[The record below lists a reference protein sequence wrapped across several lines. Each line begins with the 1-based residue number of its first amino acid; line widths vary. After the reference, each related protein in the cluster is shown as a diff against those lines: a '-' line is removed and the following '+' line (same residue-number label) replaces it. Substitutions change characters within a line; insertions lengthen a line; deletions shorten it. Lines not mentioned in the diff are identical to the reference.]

1 MKIFLTIFWNRFREV
16 ISLFFPWLMAKWQ
29 NTYYRIFTII
39 FLIIVVLGFSLP
51 ILFRKPLALRVINS
65 IDIDIIE
72 QVNFARV
79 DFSLFRSFPFL
90 NVRFS
95 NFTTLGSKALG
106 NSELLSVKYIDIAVD
121 IWSVIDN
128 SRPIFIRSIR
138 FFEPKLT
145 LLISQTGQKNYEV
158 PLTNEFITNR
168 DSTSK
173 SKINFNLALQS
184 IEIRNGF
191 LLLEDENANIYLKA
205 DGIWHFGSGDLS
217 TSFYNLRTKTKAS
230 EVSISIGSSN
240 IMDKARLSFDI
251 DFIVD
256 NIKKE
261 YLIKEN
267 DIQVNDL
274 SLQVKG
280 QILKLLSNYYYDLN
294 LYAPNNQFIELMHL
308 IPSLKNS
315 PFRQFQQTKGNFNLG
330 LNIKGQFQVL
340 PRIYPSF
347 NGFLKVNNGSIQDYF
362 NTEGISDIQTYISI
376 CNDSKDLADL
386 EIHIPMMEACVEGKD
401 FNLALYLK
409 NPIYDPY
416 VNGFVKGEL
425 NLKSLQKYL
434 PIFSSNELKGVLN
447 ANIFMKGK
455 MSDMDDKNY
464 KNVRMNGNIKLRDF
478 SWNKTN
484 RNINVNTLNAI
495 LTPENLNFPFVKGSY
510 NGNKLSISGKISNV
524 LAYFSPLNTL
534 KGSFVI
540 SAEETNIDKWMIT
553 EKNSKNNEFIK
564 MEKED
569 NLSQKMEK
577 TSSTLKMPYDFD
589 IIYKAVKLK
598 YQGNSLDNFS
608 FKGNYKLNILNIQN
622 LSFKYNKIGIKSS
635 GKLLNADNYLFD
647 NGILSGKLN
656 IFASNFP
663 FILPSS
669 DLVSQSISK
678 PVIEEPSLLN
688 KIIPVITKKD
698 IKKSIS
704 LIPERTEVLGN
715 IKIDSILSSDQVFNN
730 ISFQISLK
738 KEYIKMFNGIAF
750 NKNMPIYWQG
760 ILNRQNNFSV
770 KFDFNK
776 FQTDLFSIPEQSPLQ
791 LFNLTSAD
799 KSNRPAG
806 LKISGNIGN
815 APDYNFSKLNYLF
828 FINMNS
834 LLEDSQIQPFL
845 GLKSQKKQEVAGN
858 LKWWISYE
866 NKKFI
871 FWPIYFRFKDIP
883 FYFTGFQQGDKE
895 CYFKIKGLIPMSY
908 FKIEEWIKLNN
919 IDNYPEMVEVT
930 IDIEDCLTDK
940 FTLQIQI
947 QPNLNENLKIR
958 LEKFLKFEL
967 NRELRRIY
975 AEDKLKNSLKQN
987 TKERYNYLPSYY
999 TSSNFSTWNDYYK
1012 LSDSLQSSFNTLK
1025 PRLK

>member
-1 MKIFLTIFWNRFREV
+1 
-16 ISLFFPWLMAKWQ
+16 
-29 NTYYRIFTII
+29 
-39 FLIIVVLGFSLP
+39 
-51 ILFRKPLALRVINS
+51 
-65 IDIDIIE
+65 
-72 QVNFARV
+72 
-79 DFSLFRSFPFL
+79 
-90 NVRFS
+90 
-95 NFTTLGSKALG
+95 
-106 NSELLSVKYIDIAVD
+106 
-121 IWSVIDN
+121 
-128 SRPIFIRSIR
+128 
-138 FFEPKLT
+138 
-145 LLISQTGQKNYEV
+145 
-158 PLTNEFITNR
+158 
-168 DSTSK
+168 
-173 SKINFNLALQS
+173 
-184 IEIRNGF
+184 
-191 LLLEDENANIYLKA
+191 
-205 DGIWHFGSGDLS
+205 
-217 TSFYNLRTKTKAS
+217 
-230 EVSISIGSSN
+230 
-240 IMDKARLSFDI
+240 
-251 DFIVD
+251 
-256 NIKKE
+256 
-261 YLIKEN
+261 
-267 DIQVNDL
+267 
-274 SLQVKG
+274 
-280 QILKLLSNYYYDLN
+280 
-294 LYAPNNQFIELMHL
+294 
-308 IPSLKNS
+308 
-315 PFRQFQQTKGNFNLG
+315 
-330 LNIKGQFQVL
+330 
-340 PRIYPSF
+340 
-347 NGFLKVNNGSIQDYF
+347 
-362 NTEGISDIQTYISI
+362 
-376 CNDSKDLADL
+376 
-386 EIHIPMMEACVEGKD
+386 
-401 FNLALYLK
+401 
-409 NPIYDPY
+409 

-564 MEKED
+564 IEKED

-635 GKLLNADNYLFD
+635 GKLLNADNYLFN

-845 GLKSQKKQEVAGN
+845 GLKSQKKQEVADN

-871 FWPIYFRFKDIP
+871 FWPIYLKFKDIP

-908 FKIEEWIKLNN
+908 FKMEEWIKLNN

-999 TSSNFSTWNDYYK
+999 TSSNFSTWNDYFK

>member
-280 QILKLLSNYYYDLN
+280 QIKKLLSNYYYDLN

-635 GKLLNADNYLFD
+635 GKLLNADNYLFN

-871 FWPIYFRFKDIP
+871 FWPIYLRFKDIP

-999 TSSNFSTWNDYYK
+999 TSSNFSTWNDYFK

>member
-1 MKIFLTIFWNRFREV
+1 MKIFLTIFWNRFRKV

-145 LLISQTGQKNYEV
+145 LFISQTGQKNYEV
-158 PLTNEFITNR
+158 PLTNQFITNR

-280 QILKLLSNYYYDLN
+280 QIKKLPSNYYYDLN
-294 LYAPNNQFIELMHL
+294 LYAPDNQFIELMHL

-447 ANIFMKGK
+447 ANIFMRGK

-478 SWNKTN
+478 SWNKIN

-510 NGNKLSISGKISNV
+510 NGNKLSVSGKISNV

-553 EKNSKNNEFIK
+553 EQNSKKKEFIK
-564 MEKED
+564 IEKED

-577 TSSTLKMPYDFD
+577 TGSTLKMPYDFD

-635 GKLLNADNYLFD
+635 GKLLNADNYLFN

-669 DLVSQSISK
+669 DLVSQSNSK

-698 IKKSIS
+698 VTKSIS

-760 ILNRQNNFSV
+760 ILNRKNNFSV

-791 LFNLTSAD
+791 LFNLTSSD

-845 GLKSQKKQEVAGN
+845 GLKSQKKQEVAAN

-871 FWPIYFRFKDIP
+871 FWPIYLKFKDIP

-908 FKIEEWIKLNN
+908 FKMEEWIKLNN

-987 TKERYNYLPSYY
+987 TRERFNYLPSYY
-999 TSSNFSTWNDYYK
+999 TSSNFSTWNEYFK